1 MWLMAL
7 NTAKEYS
14 SDQVSF
20 CGERERERE
29 HREINKQV
37 KTSMLHK
44 TSLWKTES
52 RGARRKDGGQRGRGI
67 ALTQMRTPGTKSH

>member
-1 MWLMAL
+1 MAHGL
-7 NTAKEYS
+7 EH
-14 SDQVSF
+14 
-20 CGERERERE
+20 GEGVQLRPGIILWRERERE

>member
-20 CGERERERE
+20 CGERERE

-67 ALTQMRTPGTKSH
+67 ALTQMRTLGTASH